1 MGLRHGRADP
11 VFSWFN
17 PSRAVFS
24 TASFFPD
31 RGFMMNKNLLIAF
44 AGALLIAILVAM
56 LMSTLLGGTKKKQPR
71 VAEVKRIEILV
82 AAKPI
87 AIGQYL
93 LDDNV
98 KWKPWPEEAIFPGA
112 IIRKGDQKTSDA
124 QEGRVA
130 RAFVIDEPIVS
141 SAVISGDGSFT
152 AARLAPGM
160 RAVSIKADPVT
171 AAGGLIRPGD
181 RIDVILVYKGNVEVD
196 SEDPAAK
203 NYLEMISS
211 MNIDKTGAQTIL
223 QDVLVLAIDQNEK
236 AASADDKTAPSG
248 KLKTITLEVDT
259 RGAEKLAAGLKT
271 GSFHLSLR
279 SLGDTSRFDEKRP
292 ATTDARMI
300 LIDDEVLEQANK
312 SLGGGANG
320 GGVRIYSGGVP
331 AQ

>member
-1 MGLRHGRADP
+1 
-11 VFSWFN
+11 
-17 PSRAVFS
+17 
-24 TASFFPD
+24 
-31 RGFMMNKNLLIAF
+31 MNKNLLIAF

-112 IIRKGDQKTSDA
+112 IIRKGNQKTSEA
-124 QEGRVA
+124 KEGRVV

-141 SAVISGDGSFT
+141 SAVISGEGSFT
-152 AARLAPGM
+152 AARLEPGM
-160 RAVSIKADPVT
+160 RAVSIKANATT
-171 AAGGLIRPGD
+171 AAGGLVRPGD
-181 RIDVILVYKGNVEVD
+181 YVDVIMVYKGNVEVD
-196 SEDPAAK
+196 SADEATK
-203 NYLEMISS
+203 KYLEMISG

-223 QDVLVLAIDQNEK
+223 QNVRVLAVDQREK
-236 AASADDKTAPSG
+236 PASSDDKSGASG
-248 KLKTITLEVDT
+248 KLKTVTLEVDT
-259 RGAEKLAAGLKT
+259 RGAEKLAAGVKAGTL
-271 GSFHLSLR
+271 HLSLR

>member
-1 MGLRHGRADP
+1 
-11 VFSWFN
+11 
-17 PSRAVFS
+17 
-24 TASFFPD
+24 
-31 RGFMMNKNLLIAF
+31 MNKNLLIAF

-124 QEGRVA
+124 KEGRVV

-141 SAVISGDGSFT
+141 SAVISGEGSFT

-160 RAVSIKADPVT
+160 RAISIKANATT
-171 AAGGLIRPGD
+171 AAGGLVRPGD
-181 RIDVILVYKGNVEVD
+181 YVDVIMVYKGNVEVD
-196 SEDPAAK
+196 SEDQATK
-203 NYLEMISS
+203 KYLEMISG

-223 QDVLVLAIDQNEK
+223 QDVRVLAVDQREK
-236 AASADDKTAPSG
+236 PVSSEDKSAANG
-248 KLKTITLEVDT
+248 KLKTVTLEVDT
-259 RGAEKLAAGLKT
+259 RGAEKLAAGVKAGTL
-271 GSFHLSLR
+271 HLSLR